1 MTHVEE
7 REAVSDSLY
16 IITTLVI
23 LEIISRAPWRPAAI
37 SFHRTLCVI
46 YVPDNLGFSL
56 EDEESSS
63 AET

>member
-7 REAVSDSLY
+7 RVPGSDSLY
-16 IITTLVI
+16 VITTLVI
-23 LEIISRAPWRPAAI
+23 LEIMSWAPWRPAAI
-37 SFHRTLCVI
+37 SFHRTLCIVQ
-46 YVPDNLGFSL
+46 VPDNFGFCL